1 MSRQDYLA
9 TGAWHV
15 GSPFGTR
22 KFLNFPKNRPI
33 ALDSGK
39 TLEEVT
45 IAYET
50 WGELNLEKSKLFL
63 NN

>member
-22 KFLNFPKNRPI
+22 KFLNFPKNRPS
-33 ALDSGK
+33 ALESGK

-50 WGELNLEKSKLFL
+50 WGELN
-63 NN
+63 